1 MLETLLKMREEKRFE
16 EARDL
21 MEHTLEREPDN
32 AVYQYQM
39 AWCYDNLGLE
49 KEAVPHYERAI
60 EIGLPDRELEGAYL
74 GLGSTYRVL
83 GRYGEAAATF
93 KVAMAAFPEMEHF
106 KVFYSMVLYN
116 LGNYQQAMEV
126 LLHALVHTTND
137 ESILTYKKA
146 ILFYSDKLD
155 QVW

>member
-1 MLETLLKMREEKRFE
+1 MLETLMKLREEKRFE

-21 MEHTLEREPDN
+21 MERTLEREPDN

-49 KEAVPHYERAI
+49 KEAVPHYELAI
-60 EIGLPDRELEGAYL
+60 QIGLPAKELEGAYL

-83 GRYGEAAATF
+83 GRHDEAADTL
-93 KVAMAAFPEMEHF
+93 KEAMFVFPKSETF

-116 LGNYQQAMEV
+116 FGQYQQAMEV